1 MKQTIDLH
9 AFRRAFQDYNRMD
22 NFSWEGLELLFYYCE
37 ECSPEM
43 ELDVIGLC
51 CDYCEDTPENI
62 AENYSIDIEGLD
74 DDEEISDAVLDYL
87 TERTSVVGQ
96 TSSGDIIYA
105 VF

>member
-1 MKQTIDLH
+1 M
-9 AFRRAFQDYNRMD
+9 
-22 NFSWEGLELLFYYCE
+22 LFDYCE
-37 ECSPEM
+37 EFDLDM

-51 CDYCEDTPENI
+51 CDYREDTPENI

-96 TSSGDIIYA
+96 TSSGAIIYA